1 MIDAREHS
9 SGKEDVR
16 YFVYEEPLIV
26 KALAALGWMLGWCS
40 YWLARWRFEGAA
52 EGLIDSAIVMRRSNP
67 GAIRAIG
74 LLNGRRGFPAQ
85 RRGRLIIHGKI
96 HDTGP
101 FANKAFYA
109 IYDVAAPNKARA
121 VALIKRFEW
130 DALPESL
137 EIEEGELE
145 YSDRGAEGVLWIAPG
160 RSFYSEGH
168 EDL

>member
-1 MIDAREHS
+1 M
-9 SGKEDVR
+9 
-16 YFVYEEPLIV
+16 
-26 KALAALGWMLGWCS
+26 
-40 YWLARWRFEGAA
+40 
-52 EGLIDSAIVMRRSNP
+52 
-67 GAIRAIG
+67 
-74 LLNGRRGFPAQ
+74 
-85 RRGRLIIHGKI
+85 IIHGKI

-130 DALPESL
+130 DAIPESL